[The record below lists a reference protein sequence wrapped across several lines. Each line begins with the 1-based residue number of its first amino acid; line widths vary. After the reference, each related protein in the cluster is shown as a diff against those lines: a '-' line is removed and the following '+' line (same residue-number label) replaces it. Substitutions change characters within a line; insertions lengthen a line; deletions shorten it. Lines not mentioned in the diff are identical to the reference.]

1 MKKTPENPAVLR
13 THVAGCGGPK
23 HIPGGQGIRWFWS
36 RCLKV
41 GCDRRILKN
50 AFYDIE
56 RSIAHHLLN
65 TLFTYILYIYIY
77 THTYLYAP
85 WYSCISIPK
94 CSIWEQANG
103 DGYRDIHSVS
113 RCHDRRWEVKNH
125 MCLTTSDVRSLN
137 LCGWPRKNGM
147 DHDFFGYQGR
157 GWVSKL
163 WRFEQEHRF
172 FLCIYTYMYIYI
184 YTRIYNYMIYDIYI

>member
-1 MKKTPENPAVLR
+1 VKKTPENPAVLR

-65 TLFTYILYIYIY
+65 TLFTYILYIYTHI
-77 THTYLYAP
+77 HTYMHH
-85 WYSCISIPK
+85 
-94 CSIWEQANG
+94 
-103 DGYRDIHSVS
+103 DIVVYPSP
-113 RCHDRRWEVKNH
+113 NA
-125 MCLTTSDVRSLN
+125 
-137 LCGWPRKNGM
+137 
-147 DHDFFGYQGR
+147 
-157 GWVSKL
+157 
-163 WRFEQEHRF
+163 RFENKQMEMGTEISTACRDATIAGGRWRITCAWQLQTSGLWTCAGGPGKMGWTMIFLDTKAGVESANYGGLNKNIVF
-172 FLCIYTYMYIYI
+172 FFAFIRICIYIHVYII
-184 YTRIYNYMIYDIYI
+184 IWYMIYI